1 MRLEARKYLFD
12 IRLAAD
18 SIAVF
23 CAGKSFEQYR
33 SDELLRAAVERK
45 FGIIGE
51 ALARL
56 TKEDPEVAARIP
68 EHPRIIAFR
77 NIIVHGYAS
86 VDDRIVWGVI
96 EADLPALRAALGQL
110 LDKSE

>member
-12 IRLAAD
+12 IQHAAD
-18 SIAVF
+18 SIRRF
-23 CAGKSFEQYR
+23 CVDKTFEQYQA
-33 SDELLRAAVERK
+33 DELLQAAVERK

-51 ALARL
+51 ALAKL
-56 TKEDPEVAARIP
+56 HAEAPETAQRIP
-68 EHPRIIAFR
+68 DYRRIIAFR

-96 EADLPALRAALGQL
+96 EADLDMLRTSVASL
-110 LDKSE
+110 LSE